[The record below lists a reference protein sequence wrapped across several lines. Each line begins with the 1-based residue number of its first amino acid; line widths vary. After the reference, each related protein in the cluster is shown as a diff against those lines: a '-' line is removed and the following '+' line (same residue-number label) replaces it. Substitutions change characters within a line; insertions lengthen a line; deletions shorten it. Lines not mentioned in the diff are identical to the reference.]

1 VTDAE
6 LTALR
11 AIESLLLYGDIAFDA
26 VRHLHDRLEFTR
38 DGRVF
43 VLTLCEKKFEPCLSD

>member
-43 VLTLCEKKFEPCLSD
+43 VLTLCEKKFEP